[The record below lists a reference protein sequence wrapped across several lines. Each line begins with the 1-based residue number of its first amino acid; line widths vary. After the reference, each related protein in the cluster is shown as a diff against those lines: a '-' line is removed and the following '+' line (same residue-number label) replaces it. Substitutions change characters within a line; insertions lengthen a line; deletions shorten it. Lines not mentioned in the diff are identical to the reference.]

1 MVIRRCLKTYKPV
14 SSDLDV
20 SEGTE
25 VDVSSVFEFSA
36 EDPSPVAD
44 GFEVHGHDFV
54 VVEVD

>member
-20 SEGTE
+20 TEGTE
-25 VDVSSVFEFSA
+25 VNVPSVFEFSA
-36 EDPSPVAD
+36 EYLSPVAD
-44 GFEVHGHDFV
+44 GFEVHGHAFV